1 MLMLHELLSIIKPPG
16 AFKQQAVRKL
26 GRVTNGSMRGIAGQ
40 IPGKAAVPW
49 CKRHHPPGISTLQ
62 YLQMRENIEKAYV
75 SAKCL
80 PLEMQELPLVPS
92 KPIVFQL

>member
-16 AFKQQAVRKL
+16 AFKQQAARKL

-49 CKRHHPPGISTLQ
+49 CKRHHPPRNK
-62 YLQMRENIEKAYV
+62 YLTVFANEREHRKSI
-75 SAKCL
+75 CL
-80 PLEMQELPLVPS
+80 C
-92 KPIVFQL
+92 